1 MFQHYP
7 LPHMSLLSRLYENK
21 HQNMQT
27 EVTIK
32 SNNFLGGG
40 DPVSPHSNA
49 LSP

>member
-7 LPHMSLLSRLYENK
+7 LPHMSLLSRFYENK

-32 SNNFLGGG
+32 SNDFLGGG
-40 DPVSPHSNA
+40 DPVSHHLNA